1 MENMAPLLE
10 IEDVIENANLSV
22 HQELNTI
29 KSKAQL
35 LEVLGSIPSQKS
47 LDLQERIDA
56 VMVNNLQNIR
66 LFNSVHRLSFLIMVH
81 QNQLLL
87 FHI

>member
-1 MENMAPLLE
+1 MENMAPLLQ

-56 VMVNNLQNIR
+56 VMVNLDALVSEIVKREQ
-66 LFNSVHRLSFLIMVH
+66 HC
-81 QNQLLL
+81 
-87 FHI
+87 

>member
-10 IEDVIENANLSV
+10 IEDVIENANLSF

-56 VMVNNLQNIR
+56 VMVNLDALVSEIVKREQ
-66 LFNSVHRLSFLIMVH
+66 HC
-81 QNQLLL
+81 
-87 FHI
+87 

>member
-1 MENMAPLLE
+1 MAPLLE

-35 LEVLGSIPSQKS
+35 GHRAEDLSSKLRRVLREEMVLCQEV
-47 LDLQERIDA
+47 
-56 VMVNNLQNIR
+56 
-66 LFNSVHRLSFLIMVH
+66 
-81 QNQLLL
+81 
-87 FHI
+87 

>member
-1 MENMAPLLE
+1 MAPLLE

-47 LDLQERIDA
+47 LDLQERIDS
-56 VMVNNLQNIR
+56 VMVNLDALVSEIVKREQHCLDCEKLCSSLQ
-66 LFNSVHRLSFLIMVH
+66 F
-81 QNQLLL
+81 
-87 FHI
+87 

>member
-10 IEDVIENANLSV
+10 IEDVIENANLCV

-56 VMVNNLQNIR
+56 VMVNLDALVSEIVKREQ
-66 LFNSVHRLSFLIMVH
+66 HC
-81 QNQLLL
+81 
-87 FHI
+87 

>member
-35 LEVLGSIPSQKS
+35 L
-47 LDLQERIDA
+47 
-56 VMVNNLQNIR
+56 
-66 LFNSVHRLSFLIMVH
+66 
-81 QNQLLL
+81 
-87 FHI
+87 